1 MAAAKGEG
9 MGRAIRLGLDGLYR
23 ACGFIAAL
31 CLVAVLL
38 IILAQIGARW
48 AGLQFPGSTSYAGYA
63 MAGASFFALA
73 YTLNHG
79 AHIRVSLVIGRFTGT
94 TRRIAEAWCL
104 LVATSLSVYFAWY
117 AIKAVQVSR
126 LINDISQGQ
135 DATPLWIPQLVMA
148 VGTVVLAI
156 AFADHLVRLLLGH
169 AITSEERTQ
178 E

>member
-1 MAAAKGEG
+1 MAAVA
-9 MGRAIRLGLDGLYR
+9 RVIRLGLDGLYR
-23 ACGFIAAL
+23 VCGVIAAL
-31 CLVAVLL
+31 FLIAVLV
-38 IILAQIGARW
+38 IILLQIGARW
-48 AGLQFPGSTSYAGYA
+48 LGLQFPGSTSYAGYA

-79 AHIRVSLVIGRFTGT
+79 AHIRVSLLISRLTGT
-94 TRRIAEAWCL
+94 ARRAVEIWCL
-104 LVATSLSVYFAWY
+104 LIATGLAGYFAWY
-117 AIKAVQVSR
+117 AIKAVQISR
-126 LINDISQGQ
+126 LINDVSQGQ

-169 AITSEERTQ
+169 AITTDERTQ

>member
-1 MAAAKGEG
+1 MTAPKGEG
-9 MGRAIRLGLDGLYR
+9 VARAIRLGLDGLYR
-23 ACGFIAAL
+23 VCGVIAAL
-31 CLVAVLL
+31 FLVAVLL

-48 AGLQFPGSTSYAGYA
+48 LGLQFPGSTSYAGYA

-79 AHIRVSLVIGRFTGT
+79 AHIRVSLVISRLTGPA
-94 TRRIAEAWCL
+94 RRLVELWCL
-104 LVATSLSVYFAWY
+104 LIATGLSVYFAWY
-117 AIKAVQVSR
+117 AIKSVRISR

-148 VGTVVLAI
+148 TGTVVLAI
-156 AFADHLVRLLLGH
+156 AFADHLIRLLLGH
-169 AITSEERTQ
+169 ELTSEERTQ

>member
-1 MAAAKGEG
+1 MAMGRT
-9 MGRAIRLGLDGLYR
+9 MGRAVRRGLDGLYR

-31 CLVAVLL
+31 FLVAVLL

-48 AGLQFPGSTSYAGYA
+48 AGVQFPGSSSYAGYA

-79 AHIRVSLVIGRFTGT
+79 AHIRVSLVIGRLTGT
-94 TRRIAEAWCL
+94 ARRVAEFWCL
-104 LVATSLSVYFAWY
+104 LVATGLSVYFAWY

-126 LINDISQGQ
+126 MIRDVSQGQ
-135 DATPLWIPQLVMA
+135 DATPLWIPQLFMA
-148 VGTVVLAI
+148 AGTVVLAI
-156 AFADHLVRLLLGH
+156 AFADHLIRLLLGH
-169 AITSEERTQ
+169 AITTDERTQ

>member
-1 MAAAKGEG
+1 VAAVV
-9 MGRAIRLGLDGLYR
+9 RAIRLGLDALYR
-23 ACGFIAAL
+23 VCGVIAAFF
-31 CLVAVLL
+31 LVAVLL

-48 AGLQFPGSTSYAGYA
+48 LGLQFPGSTAYAGYA

-79 AHIRVSLVIGRFTGT
+79 AHIRVSLVISRLTGT
-94 TRRIAEAWCL
+94 ARRIAEVWCL
-104 LVATSLSVYFAWY
+104 LVATGLSAYFAWY
-117 AIKAVQVSR
+117 AIKAVQTSR

-156 AFADHLVRLLLGH
+156 AFADHLIRVLLGH
-169 AITSEERTQ
+169 EIVSDERPQ

>member
-1 MAAAKGEG
+1 MAAIS
-9 MGRAIRLGLDGLYR
+9 RAVRKGLDGLYR
-23 ACGFIAAL
+23 TCGFIAAL
-31 CLVAVLL
+31 FLIAVLV

-48 AGLQFPGSTSYAGYA
+48 LGLQFPGSTSYAGYA

-79 AHIRVSLVIGRFTGT
+79 AHIRVSLVISRFTGT

-104 LVATSLSVYFAWY
+104 LIATGLSTYFAWY

-148 VGTVVLAI
+148 IGTVVLAI
-156 AFADHLVRLLLGH
+156 AFADHLIRLLFGH
-169 AITSEERTQ
+169 AITSEERIQ

>member
-1 MAAAKGEG
+1 MAI
-9 MGRAIRLGLDGLYR
+9 GRAVRLALDGLYR
-23 ACGFIAAL
+23 LCGAIAAC
-31 CLVAVLL
+31 CLLAVLV
-38 IILAQIGARW
+38 IILAQIVARW
-48 AGLQFPGSTSYAGYA
+48 LGLQFPGSTSYAGYA
-63 MAGASFFALA
+63 MAGASFMALA

-79 AHIRVSLVIGRFTGT
+79 AHIRVSLVISRFTGT
-94 TRRIAEAWCL
+94 TRRLAELWCL
-104 LVATSLSVYFAWY
+104 AIATGLATYFAFY
-117 AIKAVQVSR
+117 AIKAVETSR

-169 AITSEERTQ
+169 ELTSEERTQ